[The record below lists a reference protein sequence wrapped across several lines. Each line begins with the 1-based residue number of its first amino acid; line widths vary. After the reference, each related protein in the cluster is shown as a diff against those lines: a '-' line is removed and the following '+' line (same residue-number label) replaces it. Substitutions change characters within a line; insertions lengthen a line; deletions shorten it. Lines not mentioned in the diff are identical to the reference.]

1 MKRLLW
7 LGVGLAVGALVV
19 RKIDPEGAGVHPVGH
34 RRLGCRNPLAAW
46 SSRCVDFVDDV
57 RDGMAEREEQIHEA
71 FADGVA
77 FDDQFADLRDDPQD
91 RRTGAACRGRSPMR
105 TAEIKRRFLAH
116 FEANGHTVVPSAP
129 LPAID
134 DPNLLFINAGMVQF
148 VPYFLGQR
156 DAAVPAGGQRAEVHP
171 HAGHRRGR
179 QDQPARHVLPD
190 ERQLLL
196 RRLLQGRRDPAR
208 LGAGHQAGRR
218 GRLRPRP
225 GADLG
230 DGLPRRRRGDRDLAA
245 RPACPPE
252 RIVRRGKEDNFW
264 SMGIPGPAARARR
277 STTTAAPSTGPRA
290 ARRSTRT
297 ATWSSG
303 TSSSCSTRSPT

>member
-1 MKRLLW
+1 MTSATAWPSGRSRSTQAFAAGELYED
-7 LGVGLAVGALVV
+7 GA
-19 RKIDPEGAGVHPVGH
+19 
-34 RRLGCRNPLAAW
+34 
-46 SSRCVDFVDDV
+46 SDV
-57 RDGMAEREEQIHEA
+57 AERPGGE
-71 FADGVA
+71 
-77 FDDQFADLRDDPQD
+77 
-91 RRTGAACRGRSPMR
+91 PMK

-148 VPYFLGQR
+148 VPFFLGQR
-156 DAAVPAGGQRAEVHP
+156 TAAVPAGGQRAEVHP

-190 ERQLLL
+190 ERQLLV

-208 LGAGHQAGRR
+208 LGAVHQAESTRAASASTRSGSGRPSTSTTTR
-218 GRLRPRP
+218 RSRSGSRPACRPSGSCAAARRTTSGRWASP
-225 GADLG
+225 
-230 DGLPRRRRGDRDLAA
+230 A
-245 RPACPPE
+245 RPA
-252 RIVRRGKEDNFW
+252 
-264 SMGIPGPAARARR
+264 RARS
-277 STTTAAPSTGPRA
+277 STTTAAPSTAARA
-290 ARRSTRT
+290 APRSTRT